1 MKTLNAA
8 RDTQNASRTS
18 YVLRRTLMAER
29 KKPRYRLRAFY
40 PKRCRWCAVSC
51 WPGVGRLALSVRP
64 TGGAYA

>member
-29 KKPRYRLRAFY
+29 KKPRSIGYELFTLS
-40 PKRCRWCAVSC
+40 AVG
-51 WPGVGRLALSVRP
+51 GVL
-64 TGGAYA
+64 